1 MIYAVGILA
10 VMCLAETVLL
20 WRVAR
25 SLGALDRFEDR
36 LAHFSGA
43 LTLLTETTEQG
54 FRTLAIEI
62 ARPERMVATG
72 TSRIATR
79 RVARA
84 ARQGRSP
91 LDIAAQERMSEG
103 EVRLR
108 LHLSDTDF
116 SGSRSAYLAK
126 EA

>member
-43 LTLLTETTEQG
+43 LTLLTETTETG
-54 FRTLAIEI
+54 FRSLAIEM
-62 ARPERMVATG
+62 ARTG
-72 TSRIATR
+72 KAGVGSSRSATR

-84 ARQGRSP
+84 ARQGRSA
-91 LDIAAQERMSEG
+91 LDIAADERMSEG

-116 SGSRSAYLAK
+116 AGSRSTYLSK